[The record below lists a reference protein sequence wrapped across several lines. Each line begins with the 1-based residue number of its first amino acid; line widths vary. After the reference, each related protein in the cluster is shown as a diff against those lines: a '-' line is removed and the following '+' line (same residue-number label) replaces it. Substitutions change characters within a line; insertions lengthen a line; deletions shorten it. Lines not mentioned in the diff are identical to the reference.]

1 MRSTHTLRRRKERKK
16 RETYAYAILL
26 YLITIFHS
34 PLVSMGLLSQGRP
47 LTWTEIK
54 VALEPIRTYG
64 VDQLIHVYNK
74 FKDRQKDAFT
84 WGDEVLYYSRK
95 FLYLVLSFSRSN

>member
-1 MRSTHTLRRRKERKK
+1 MLRGEKERK
-16 RETYAYAILL
+16 RETYAYIILL
-26 YLITIFHS
+26 YLIIIFHS
-34 PLVSMGLLSQGRP
+34 AIVSMGLLSEGRP

-54 VALEPIRTYG
+54 VALEQIRTYG

-84 WGDEVLYYSRK
+84 WGDEVLYYNRK